1 MSAVKPQLNESS
13 KEGLSDPN
21 RSVQARVGTI
31 RASHLGTIMIKS
43 DEIHLNIFCHAS
55 SSRSSS
61 RRLGRILYETQRAPA
76 KSWVSQAR
84 PNLRHERAIR
94 STRPFD
100 SGAACGFNAVAAE
113 TVAKPHRS
121 GQLRSRMQTR
131 TAYSPSQIQPSLY
144 RGCPLADR

>member
-21 RSVQARVGTI
+21 QSVQASVGTI

-55 SSRSSS
+55 SSR
-61 RRLGRILYETQRAPA
+61 RLGRVLYETQRAPA

-84 PNLRHERAIR
+84 PNLRHERATR

-113 TVAKPHRS
+113 TVAKHRS
-121 GQLRSRMQTR
+121 GQARSRMQTR
-131 TAYSPSQIQPSLY
+131 TAYSLSQIQPSLY

>member
-1 MSAVKPQLNESS
+1 MSAVKPRLNESS

-21 RSVQARVGTI
+21 RSVQASVGTI

-55 SSRSSS
+55 SSR
-61 RRLGRILYETQRAPA
+61 RLGRVLSEPQRAPA

-84 PNLRHERAIR
+84 PNLRHERATR

-100 SGAACGFNAVAAE
+100 SGAACGFNTVAAE
-113 TVAKPHRS
+113 TRAHAP
-121 GQLRSRMQTR
+121 
-131 TAYSPSQIQPSLY
+131 
-144 RGCPLADR
+144 RGRP